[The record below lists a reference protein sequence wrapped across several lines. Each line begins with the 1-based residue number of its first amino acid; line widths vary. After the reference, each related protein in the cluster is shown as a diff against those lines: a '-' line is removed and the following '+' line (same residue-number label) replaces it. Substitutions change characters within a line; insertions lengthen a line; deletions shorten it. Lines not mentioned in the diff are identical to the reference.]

1 MQLFHATA
9 LGGAPTMAAFR
20 RSATA
25 DGHWAAF
32 WQALMKTVKALK
44 VEVGG
49 MRKSMK
55 NFSKALA

>member
-32 WQALMKTVKALK
+32 WQALMAPPA
-44 VEVGG
+44 ENMGG
-49 MRKSMK
+49 KQ
-55 NFSKALA
+55 